1 MKPRVYVETSVISYL
16 TNRPA
21 LDVIT
26 AGHQATTLKWW
37 DEQRA
42 NYDVVISQFVLDE
55 ISAGDSK
62 AAAKRLESV
71 VGIPLLDTAPLE
83 IAMLAQALIDR
94 RALPQKAFLDA
105 SHIAVCAVLGVD
117 VLLTWNFKHIANGA
131 MMRHIERVCVENGF
145 DCPQLLTPLQL
156 LGDDHVD

>member
-26 AGHQATTLKWW
+26 AGHQATILKWW

-83 IAMLAQALIDR
+83 IAMLAQALIDS
-94 RALPQKAFLDA
+94 RALPQKAFLDG

-117 VLLTWNFKHIANGA
+117 VLLTWNRRNSG
-131 MMRHIERVCVENGF
+131 
-145 DCPQLLTPLQL
+145 TLQTAR
-156 LGDDHVD
+156 